1 MRKKEEGAPRQ
12 VLSYSPNRLEYFA
25 GQALQGLVVGRS
37 EKDIRKVARI
47 AVELAR
53 ELEKEIDS

>member
-1 MRKKEEGAPRQ
+1 MKKKENEVPRQ

-25 GQALQGLVVGRS
+25 GLALQGLIVGRS
-37 EKDIRKVARI
+37 EKDIRKAART

-53 ELEKEIDS
+53 ELEKQIDS

>member
-1 MRKKEEGAPRQ
+1 MRKKEDTPRQ

-25 GQALQGLVVGRS
+25 GQALQGLIVGRS
-37 EKDIRKVARI
+37 EKDIRKYSRI
-47 AVELAR
+47 AVELAV